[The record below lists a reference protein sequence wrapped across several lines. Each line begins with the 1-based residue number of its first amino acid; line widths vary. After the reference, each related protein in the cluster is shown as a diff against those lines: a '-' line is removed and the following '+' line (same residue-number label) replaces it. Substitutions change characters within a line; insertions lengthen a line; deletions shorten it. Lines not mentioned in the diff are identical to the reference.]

1 MTNAAPSKPKHAII
15 LSGGGANGA
24 YEIGVLKAL
33 VAGKSPATN
42 YEPLDPDIITGTSVG
57 AYNAAF
63 LTSQWGEYGTAA
75 VANLEQIWLYD
86 ISSSWRHC
94 GNGAFRIRGNPLP
107 LFNPFCYIPD
117 PLKPL
122 GQLFEDGRTL
132 VWEGLHRLVS
142 LATETDTPFLERFV
156 NLVSFSSFVSTS
168 PLVDLIHETINFD
181 NLRRSDRLMSIA
193 ATNWALGQV
202 EIFNRADMTDRLG
215 PQIIAASAAIPGI
228 FPPEQVGS
236 QSFVDGGVLLNTP
249 LQPAIDAGADI
260 LHVISLNPE
269 VKSIP
274 LAHIDNTLTS
284 AWRVQVIAWVHAVE
298 QAMLKIWAINR
309 TIEVVDRAQR
319 AIRRL
324 QVATPVGYEADDE
337 VGDRSLFELEEVVK
351 NYRPITVYRY
361 FPRDDLGGP
370 LGLLN
375 FDQQRLQYLIE
386 RGFSDAITYNPSDV
400 SYVPQRPLEYLFSR
414 GRTTAPMAY

>member
-1 MTNAAPSKPKHAII
+1 MTTATPSKPKHAVI

-33 VAGKSPATN
+33 VAGKSPTTN
-42 YEPLDPDIITGTSVG
+42 FEPLDPEIITGTSVG

-63 LTSQWGEYGTAA
+63 LTSQWEEYGTAA

-86 ISSSWRHC
+86 ISESWRHC

-117 PLKPL
+117 PLKPW

-132 VWEGLHRLVS
+132 AWDGLQRLVS
-142 LATETDTPFLERFV
+142 LVSETETPVLERLV
-156 NLVSFSSFVSTS
+156 NLIRFSSFVSTS
-168 PLVDLIHETINFD
+168 PLVDLIHETIRFD
-181 NLRRSDRLMSIA
+181 SLRRSDRLMRIA
-193 ATNWALGQV
+193 ATNWALGEV
-202 EIFNRADMTDRLG
+202 EVFSKADMTDRLG
-215 PQIIAASAAIPGI
+215 PQIISASAAIPGV
-228 FPPEQVGS
+228 FPPQKVGA
-236 QSFVDGGVLLNTP
+236 QPYVDGGVLLNSP

-269 VKSIP
+269 VKKIP
-274 LAHIDNTLTS
+274 LSHMDNTLAS

-298 QAMLKIWAINR
+298 QSMLKIWALNR
-309 TIEVVDRAQR
+309 TIEVVNRAQR
-319 AIRRL
+319 AIQRL
-324 QVATPVGYEADDE
+324 QGATPVGYEDDAS
-337 VGDRSLFELEEVVK
+337 GDRSLFELQEIVK

-375 FDQQRLQYLIE
+375 FDQQRLQHLIE
-386 RGFSDAITYNPSDV
+386 RGFSDAITYSLSDV
-400 SYVPQRPLEYLFSR
+400 SYVPPWPLEYLFNRSQV
-414 GRTTAPMAY
+414 APPAAD